1 MELKDTREQLTEQR
15 RSHDSIIQAFESGF
29 NSTSGIDE
37 EQVEQMNQMHEQELK
52 QLQSEFEAYR
62 QQFNEENNALK
73 DKISEQELNIKII
86 NDDHLK

>member
-52 QLQSEFEAYR
+52 
-62 QQFNEENNALK
+62 
-73 DKISEQELNIKII
+73 
-86 NDDHLK
+86 